1 MQIGPS
7 HSGNTKVLKK
17 DTFSLWLKTSML
29 LFGFGEI
36 NISTVDEDAIA
47 LAAIKARSQENEK
60 LRGINTAILEK
71 LQIIEKKREDLK

>member
-1 MQIGPS
+1 
-7 HSGNTKVLKK
+7 
-17 DTFSLWLKTSML
+17 ML